1 MFQYKGSTADNMY
14 SLSDLES
21 RLCHLRLA
29 NDAGL
34 GHVIV
39 LKKKKKHTNI
49 QIMGNAINCSV
60 HSKLILFPYFTFPLI
75 KLIKSHFY
83 F

>member
-1 MFQYKGSTADNMY
+1 MFQYKGSTADKMY

-21 RLCHLRLA
+21 RLCHLRVA

-39 LKKKKKHTNI
+39 LKKKKKNHTN
-49 QIMGNAINCSV
+49 
-60 HSKLILFPYFTFPLI
+60 L
-75 KLIKSHFY
+75 
-83 F
+83 

>member
-39 LKKKKKHTNI
+39 LKKNVSFDDTPDDRD
-49 QIMGNAINCSV
+49 NCAD
-60 HSKLILFPYFTFPLI
+60 
-75 KLIKSHFY
+75 
-83 F
+83 